1 MSDTQNP
8 ESKVQAFTFGEPE
21 PVLNGRD
28 ISQYFEA
35 CWNGKY
41 YEPHISMTGLAKS
54 FRATPYLSTA
64 IIYKKNQLVA
74 SFKPHKFLSAA
85 DFERLVLDKLVFGN
99 AYLQDIDNRL
109 NDRMKLKGL
118 MAKYMRRMKGTDQYL
133 MLRNGYEMFE
143 FKPGSVGHIKTA
155 DIDQEIYGTP
165 EYVSALQS
173 AWLNEAATLFRRK
186 YYNNG
191 SHAGFILYMTDTQI
205 DDDDV
210 EELKKAMKDARGPGN
225 FKNLFLH
232 APGGNK
238 EGLKL
243 IPISELAAKD
253 EFLNI
258 KNATRDDVLASQRTP
273 PQLLGIIPSNAGG
286 FGSISEARETFWFS
300 EVIPEQNSIAQQA
313 NDWAGDTIIRFKT
326 FDEVNPKPSKE

>member
-118 MAKYMRRMKGTDQYL
+118 MAKYMRRMKDADQYL
-133 MLRNGYEMFE
+133 MLQNGYQE
-143 FKPGSVGHIKTA
+143 FVFKAKTVCHIKTA

-173 AWLNEAATLFRRK
+173 AWLNESATLFRRK

-191 SHAGFILYMTDTQI
+191 SHAGFILYMTDSQI

-210 EELKKAMKDARGPGN
+210 EELKTAMKNSRGPGN

-238 EGLKL
+238 EGLKV

-300 EVIPEQNSIAQQA
+300 EVIPEQNSIAQQV
-313 NDWAGDTIIRFKT
+313 NDWAGEQIIQFKS
-326 FDEVNPKPSKE
+326 FDEVNPKPKE

>member
-1 MSDTQNP
+1 MSD
-8 ESKVQAFTFGEPE
+8 SKFQAFTFGDPE

-41 YEPHISMTGLAKS
+41 FEPHISMSGLSKS
-54 FRATPYLSTA
+54 FRSTPYLSTA

-74 SFKPHKFLSAA
+74 SFKPHRFLSAS

-99 AYLQDIDNRL
+99 AYLQNIDNRL

-118 MAKYMRRMKGTDQYL
+118 MAKYMRRMKSINQYL
-133 MLRNGYEMFE
+133 MLKDGYEEFE
-143 FKPGSVGHIKTA
+143 FKSGAVCHIKTA

-173 AWLNEAATLFRRK
+173 AWLNESATLFRRK

-191 SHAGFILYMTDTQI
+191 SHAGFILYMTDSKI
-205 DDDDV
+205 DDDDA
-210 EELKKAMKDARGPGN
+210 EELKKAIKDARGPGN

-232 APGGNK
+232 APGGDK
-238 EGLKL
+238 DGLKL
-243 IPISELAAKD
+243 IPVSELAAKD

-300 EVIPEQNSIAQQA
+300 EVVPEQNSIAQQV
-313 NDWAGDTIIRFKT
+313 NEWAGDQIVSFEKFTQLQ
-326 FDEVNPKPSKE
+326 SKE

>member
-118 MAKYMRRMKGTDQYL
+118 MAKYMRRMKDADQYL
-133 MLRNGYEMFE
+133 MLQNGYQE
-143 FKPGSVGHIKTA
+143 FVFKAKTVCHIKTA

-173 AWLNEAATLFRRK
+173 AWLNESATLFRRK

-191 SHAGFILYMTDTQI
+191 SHAGFILYMTDSQI

-210 EELKKAMKDARGPGN
+210 EELKTAMKNSRGPGN

-238 EGLKL
+238 EGLKV

-300 EVIPEQNSIAQQA
+300 EVIPEQNSIAQQV
-313 NDWAGDTIIRFKT
+313 NDWAGDAIITFKE
-326 FDEVNPKPSKE
+326 FGEVNPKPKE

>member
-118 MAKYMRRMKGTDQYL
+118 MAKYMRRMKDADQYL
-133 MLRNGYEMFE
+133 MLQNGYQE
-143 FKPGSVGHIKTA
+143 FVFKAKTVCHIKTA

-173 AWLNEAATLFRRK
+173 AWLNESATLFRRK

-191 SHAGFILYMTDTQI
+191 SHAGFILYMTDSQI

-210 EELKKAMKDARGPGN
+210 EELKTAMKNSRGPGN

-238 EGLKL
+238 EGLKV

-300 EVIPEQNSIAQQA
+300 EVIPEQNSIAQQV
-313 NDWAGDTIIRFKT
+313 NDWAGEQIIQFKS
-326 FDEVNPKPSKE
+326 FDEVNPKLKE

>member
-118 MAKYMRRMKGTDQYL
+118 MAKYMRRMKDADQYL
-133 MLRNGYEMFE
+133 MLQNGYQE
-143 FKPGSVGHIKTA
+143 FVFKAKTVCHIKTA

-173 AWLNEAATLFRRK
+173 AWLNESATLFRRK

-191 SHAGFILYMTDTQI
+191 SHAGFILYMTDSQI

-210 EELKKAMKDARGPGN
+210 EELKTAMKNSRGPGN

-238 EGLKL
+238 EGLKV

-300 EVIPEQNSIAQQA
+300 EVIPEQNSIAQQV
-313 NDWAGDTIIRFKT
+313 NDWAGEQIIQFKS
-326 FDEVNPKPSKE
+326 FDEVNPKPKV

>member
-1 MSDTQNP
+1 M
-8 ESKVQAFTFGEPE
+8 
-21 PVLNGRD
+21 
-28 ISQYFEA
+28 
-35 CWNGKY
+35 
-41 YEPHISMTGLAKS
+41 
-54 FRATPYLSTA
+54 
-64 IIYKKNQLVA
+64 VA

-118 MAKYMRRMKGTDQYL
+118 MAKYMRRMKDADQYL
-133 MLRNGYEMFE
+133 MLQNGYQE
-143 FKPGSVGHIKTA
+143 FVFKAKTVCHIKTA

-173 AWLNEAATLFRRK
+173 AWLNESATLFRRK

-191 SHAGFILYMTDTQI
+191 SHAGFILYMTDSQI

-210 EELKKAMKDARGPGN
+210 EELKTAMKNSRGPGN

-238 EGLKL
+238 EGLKV

-300 EVIPEQNSIAQQA
+300 EVIPEQNSIAQQV
-313 NDWAGDTIIRFKT
+313 NDWAGEQIIQFKS
-326 FDEVNPKPSKE
+326 FDEVNPKPKV